1 MAITH
6 YNPQWGAQRPI
17 RGILFDMDGLVLDSE
32 VLYTRFWREAAH
44 SLGYPMTV
52 EQSLGMRSLG
62 KKLGQPYLE
71 SLFGP
76 DIDYTTL
83 RNKRIELMDAWV
95 AIHGIPPKPGI
106 FQLLDYME
114 ESGIA
119 AAITSSSPIDAI
131 HTHLS
136 AVGLL
141 HRFQKLCSGH
151 NVPNGKPAPDI
162 YLLGAEALGLKPEE
176 CLALEDSPTGILS
189 AYRAGCLPVMI
200 PDLDQP
206 NMDTQALLF
215 AKADSLADIIS
226 ILNAQ
231 NGHL

>member
-1 MAITH
+1 MAITY